1 MYISM
6 TGFSRT
12 QLQRPWGTLSL
23 ELSSVNHRYQEITV
37 KLPRDFA
44 GWEPW
49 FHQKLRAAFRRGKVQ
64 ARIEVFWAQD
74 FKKAQLNREIFD
86 SYCKELLA
94 LREELGQ
101 ESELQL
107 ERIVTLPGVLE
118 LPTVGDDDDTY
129 RLEETFSELLENG
142 VKAWQ
147 EMRALEGGHLRG
159 EILLHLANIET
170 LAAKI
175 AERWQTARDDAFNA
189 VRARISETLEK
200 LGGALEESRFLQEIT
215 IMADKWDVAEELA
228 RLKSHIEKFRL
239 TGDENLSSGRKLDF
253 LTQEINREINTLD
266 SKVADSE
273 IRWLAVEAKSELEMV
288 REQIQNLE

>member
-12 QLQRPWGTLSL
+12 QIQRVWGTLSL

-64 ARIEVFWAQD
+64 ARVEVFWAQD
-74 FKKAQLNREIFD
+74 FKKARLNREIFD
-86 SYCKELLA
+86 SYCSELMSLKD
-94 LREELGQ
+94 ELGQ
-101 ESELQL
+101 KSELML
-107 ERIVTLPGVLE
+107 EKIITLPGVLE
-118 LPTVGDDDDTY
+118 LPAVGEDDETY
-129 RLEETFSELLENG
+129 KLEETFSELIEKG
-142 VKAWQ
+142 VSCWH
-147 EMRALEGGHLRG
+147 EMRALEGGHLR
-159 EILLHLANIET
+159 EEVLLHLENIEK

-175 AERWQTARDDAFNA
+175 AVRWQIARDEAFAA

-200 LGGALEESRFLQEIT
+200 LGGNLEESRFLQEIT

-239 TGDENLSSGRKLDF
+239 TGEENISSGRKLDF

>member
-12 QLQRPWGTLSL
+12 QIQRPWGTLNL

-49 FHQKLRAAFRRGKVQ
+49 FHQKLRSAFRRGKVQ
-64 ARIEVFWAQD
+64 ARVEVFWAQD
-74 FKKAQLNREIFD
+74 FKKARLNREIFD
-86 SYCKELLA
+86 SYCNELISLK
-94 LREELGQ
+94 EELGQ

-107 ERIVTLPGVLE
+107 ERIITLPGVLE
-118 LPTVGDDDDTY
+118 LPTVGEDDEIY
-129 RLEETFSELLENG
+129 KLEETFTELIEKG
-142 VKAWQ
+142 VSGWQ
-147 EMRALEGGHLRG
+147 EMRALEGGHLR
-159 EILLHLANIET
+159 EEVLLHLENIEK
-170 LAAKI
+170 LVARIAA
-175 AERWQTARDDAFNA
+175 RWQIARDGAFTA

-200 LGGALEESRFLQEIT
+200 LGGNLEENRFLQEVT

-239 TGDENLSSGRKLDF
+239 TGEENLSSGRKLDF

>member
-12 QLQRPWGTLSL
+12 QIQRPWGTLNL

-49 FHQKLRAAFRRGKVQ
+49 FHQKLRSAFRRGKVQ
-64 ARIEVFWAQD
+64 ARVEVFWAQD
-74 FKKAQLNREIFD
+74 FKKARLNREIFD
-86 SYCKELLA
+86 SYCNELISLK
-94 LREELGQ
+94 EELGQ
-101 ESELQL
+101 ENELQL
-107 ERIVTLPGVLE
+107 ERIITLPGVLE
-118 LPTVGDDDDTY
+118 LPTVGEDDEIY
-129 RLEETFSELLENG
+129 KLEETFTELIEKG
-142 VKAWQ
+142 VSGWQ
-147 EMRALEGGHLRG
+147 EMRALEGGHLR
-159 EILLHLANIET
+159 EEVLLHLENIEK
-170 LAAKI
+170 LVARIAA
-175 AERWQTARDDAFNA
+175 RWQIARDGAFTA

-200 LGGALEESRFLQEIT
+200 LGGNLEENRFLQEVT

-239 TGDENLSSGRKLDF
+239 TGEENLSSGRKLDF